1 MTGSDSKMSTK
12 TTTKTVAKKSETKTT
27 AAVAAAPAPA
37 PAKEKKTKAAAVVEP
52 VAVPAAQA
60 VEVAAAPAGPTTT
73 VSEDIHS
80 LIAELNTVR
89 EAAASGIAALKKLD
103 KRVARELKEARKRRR
118 VKKEGDE
125 NKPAKPS
132 VFTTPTGLSDGLA
145 TFLGK
150 AKGSLMIP
158 ADVTRAIKTFVD
170 EHKLKGD
177 KHNINHDAKLWSAL
191 GMKTGEELSYK
202 TLQKR
207 LYSQYIKVPKTT
219 A

>member
-1 MTGSDSKMSTK
+1 MNSITGTDSKMSTK
-12 TTTKTVAKKSETKTT
+12 TSTKTVAKKSETKT
-27 AAVAAAPAPA
+27 APVVAPAPVV
-37 PAKEKKTKAAAVVEP
+37 EKKAASKKVAATP
-52 VAVPAAQA
+52 VPVAQA
-60 VEVAAAPAGPTTT
+60 VEASTAPVVPSTT
-73 VSEDIHS
+73 VSEDIQA
-80 LIAELNTVR
+80 LVAQLNTVR
-89 EAAASGIAALKKLD
+89 ESAVAGIAALKKLD

-125 NKPAKPS
+125 NKPSKPS
-132 VFTTPTGLSDGLA
+132 VFTTPTLLSDGLA

-150 AKGSLMIP
+150 TKGTTMSP
-158 ADVTRAIKTFVD
+158 ADVTKAMKVYVD

-177 KHNINHDAKLWSAL
+177 KHNINHDAKMWSAL

-207 LYSQYIKVPKTT
+207 LYSQYVKVPK